1 MCIRDRV
8 VGTGYVAGGNTLTG
22 ATVTQDD
29 DADVVYVTFDS
40 PTTWTGTFS
49 VRGALIYDSSSS
61 NYSICVLDFGEIKTI
76 TSQTLT
82 VTLPENTTTT
92 ALIRFE

>member
-1 MCIRDRV
+1 MCIR
-8 VGTGYVAGGNTLTG
+8 
-22 ATVTQDD
+22 
-29 DADVVYVTFDS
+29 DS